1 MVVIRH
7 LVHGMHLSSRPSQT
21 VRWHRNSLPATEF
34 RCRGDNEAVTVDR
47 SSEVSSAAGR
57 VVVPTGRA
65 QRARSFGTAAAG
77 YQQYRPGYP
86 REAIRFAVGDTDRVT
101 VLDLGAGT
109 GKLTAA
115 LVENGSEVIA
125 VEPDPAMLS
134 ALRTA
139 VPQATA
145 LAGSAEQIP
154 LPDASVDVITIGQ
167 AMHWFD
173 LDKAL
178 PEMARVLRPAGR
190 LAALWNVD
198 DVDHPFTAAYQREKN
213 LTVRPVGGAT
223 GRSDQQPTPPFT
235 DREEFTDPVVQSVR
249 WQRAMTPEQLHGL
262 LDTLSYVIAA
272 DAENRTA
279 LHHGVDRLIT
289 GWDGPLELAETCQV
303 WVAQR
308 R

>member
-1 MVVIRH
+1 M
-7 LVHGMHLSSRPSQT
+7 
-21 VRWHRNSLPATEF
+21 
-34 RCRGDNEAVTVDR
+34 TVDR

-57 VVVPTGRA
+57 VVDPAGRA
-65 QRARSFGTAAAG
+65 QRGLSFGTAADG

-86 REAIRFAVGDTDRVT
+86 PEAIRLAVGDTHEVGDAGNFT

-115 LVENGSEVIA
+115 LVENGWKVIA
-125 VEPDPAMLS
+125 VEPDAAMLS
-134 ALRTA
+134 ALRA
-139 VPQATA
+139 AAPQATA

-154 LPDASVDVITIGQ
+154 LPDASVDVIAVGQ

-173 LDKAL
+173 LDTAL

-198 DVDHPFTAAYQREKN
+198 DVSHPFTAAFQRERDR
-213 LTVRPVGGAT
+213 TVRPVGGAT
-223 GRSDQQPTPPFT
+223 GRSERPTPPFT
-235 DREEFTDPVVQSVR
+235 DRPEFTDPALRSVR
-249 WQRAMTPEQLHGL
+249 WQRAMAPEQLHGL

-272 DAENRTA
+272 DAESRTA
-279 LHHGVDRLIT
+279 LHDRVNRLIA
-289 GWDGPLELAETCQV
+289 GWDGPAELAETCQV
-303 WVAQR
+303 WAAQR

>member
-1 MVVIRH
+1 MTADNPAEVTRAWRVV
-7 LVHGMHLSSRPSQT
+7 
-21 VRWHRNSLPATEF
+21 
-34 RCRGDNEAVTVDR
+34 D
-47 SSEVSSAAGR
+47 AAGS
-57 VVVPTGRA
+57 A
-65 QRARSFGTAAAG
+65 QRALSFGTAAAG
-77 YQQYRPGYP
+77 YQLYRPGYP
-86 REAIRFAVGDTDRVT
+86 PEAIQFVVGDSGSMT

-115 LVENGSEVIA
+115 LVASGSEVIA
-125 VEPDPAMLS
+125 VEPDPEMLS

-154 LPDASVDVITIGQ
+154 LPDASVDVITVGQ

-173 LDKAL
+173 LDQAL
-178 PEMARVLRPAGR
+178 VEMARVLRPAGR

-198 DVDHPFTAAYQREKN
+198 DVDHPFTAAFQREKD

-223 GRSDQQPTPPFT
+223 GRSDRQISPPFT
-235 DREEFTDPVVQSVR
+235 DHEEFTDPVVHSVR
-249 WQRAMTPEQLHGL
+249 WRRAMTPEQLHGL

-279 LHHGVDRLIT
+279 LHSGVDRLIA
-289 GWDGPLELAETCQV
+289 GCDDPLELAETCQV